1 MNKVLLISIGC
12 VLIAAALAVVVFMY
26 LRTTTPAPGAPVAEV
41 PSFPSG
47 GGSTTVTPG
56 EPTPA
61 RISVPLRSGESMS
74 VNDFVH
80 NGETAA
86 DPQNVGTYYLAGS
99 IGYCLEDGTCPS
111 GAKTESFSITY
122 TESDHSFTVSL
133 LSEPLKTA
141 RVDAEAF
148 LASRLGVEKK
158 ALCTINVYVG
168 TPAFVNATF
177 AGTNLGFPS
186 CAGAVLLP

>member
-12 VLIAAALAVVVFMY
+12 ILIAAALAVVVFVV
-26 LRTTTPAPGAPVAEV
+26 LRTSTPAPASPIAEV

-56 EPTPA
+56 EPTPSH
-61 RISVPLRSGESMS
+61 ISVPLRSGEMMS
-74 VNDFVH
+74 VYDFIH

-86 DPQNVGTYYLAGS
+86 DPQNKGTYYLAGS
-99 IGYCLEDGTCPS
+99 IGYCLADGTCPS
-111 GAKTESFSITY
+111 GAKTDSFSITY

-133 LSEPLKTA
+133 LAEPLKTA
-141 RVDAEAF
+141 RIDAEAF

-158 ALCTINVYVG
+158 ALCTLSAYVG

-186 CAGAVLLP
+186 CADAVLLP